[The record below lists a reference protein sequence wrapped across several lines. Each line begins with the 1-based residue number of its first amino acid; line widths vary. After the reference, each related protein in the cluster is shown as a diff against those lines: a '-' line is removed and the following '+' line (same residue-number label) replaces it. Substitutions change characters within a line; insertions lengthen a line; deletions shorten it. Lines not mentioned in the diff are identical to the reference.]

1 MKQIFIF
8 LIFILTNHAFA
19 DELGNYQVLGRVT
32 ESKYIDTQRRE
43 TNAGEQ
49 GVASVFGLFGAIFAE
64 VMSVEKRA
72 YYTYKIN
79 TEDNRIFEVA
89 SRTNYSKND
98 CIKVIYPKLPGGIP
112 ESGIDSD
119 TKLQASKEC
128 TDAALL
134 SE

>member
-1 MKQIFIF
+1 MKQISVF
-8 LIFILTNHAFA
+8 LIFILTNYAFA
-19 DELGNYQVLGRVT
+19 DELGNYKVLGRVA

-72 YYTYKIN
+72 YYTYKISI
-79 TEDNRIFEVA
+79 EDDRIFDVA
-89 SRTNYSKND
+89 SRTNYIIGD
-98 CIKVIYPKLPGGIP
+98 CVKVIYPKLPGGIP

-119 TKLQASKEC
+119 TKLEASKEC
-128 TDAALL
+128 TDSLIVPD
-134 SE
+134 

>member
-1 MKQIFIF
+1 
-8 LIFILTNHAFA
+8 
-19 DELGNYQVLGRVT
+19 
-32 ESKYIDTQRRE
+32 
-43 TNAGEQ
+43 
-49 GVASVFGLFGAIFAE
+49 
-64 VMSVEKRA
+64 
-72 YYTYKIN
+72 IN

-128 TDAALL
+128 TDAAPL